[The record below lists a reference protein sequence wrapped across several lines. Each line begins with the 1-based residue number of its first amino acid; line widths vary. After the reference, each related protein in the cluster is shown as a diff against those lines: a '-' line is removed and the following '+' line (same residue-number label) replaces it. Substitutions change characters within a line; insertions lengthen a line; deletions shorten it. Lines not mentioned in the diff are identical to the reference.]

1 MALYRITTRKSLNG
15 GMRGSID
22 AGMSVEMSSFVPV
35 MFLGPFA
42 EKINQLFI
50 NKYGVDLKQINA
62 LNSVYLSVTKI
73 S

>member
-1 MALYRITTRKSLNG
+1 MALYRITTRKSFNG

-22 AGMSVEMSSFVPV
+22 AGMYVEMSSMIPV
-35 MFLGPFA
+35 MVLGPFA

-50 NKYGVDLKQINA
+50 NKYGVDLKAINA
-62 LNSVYLSVTKI
+62 LNSVFLSVTKI

>member
-22 AGMSVEMSSFVPV
+22 AGMSVEISSFVPV
-35 MFLGPFA
+35 MVLGLFA

-50 NKYGVDLKQINA
+50 NKYGVDLRQINA

>member
-35 MFLGPFA
+35 MVPGPFA

-50 NKYGVDLKQINA
+50 NKYGVDLRQINA

>member
-1 MALYRITTRKSLNG
+1 MALYRITTRKSLKG

-35 MFLGPFA
+35 MVLGPFA

>member
-22 AGMSVEMSSFVPV
+22 AGMSVEMSSFVPGMV
-35 MFLGPFA
+35 LGPFA

>member
-35 MFLGPFA
+35 VVLGPFA

-50 NKYGVDLKQINA
+50 NKYGVDLKAINA
-62 LNSVYLSVTKI
+62 LNSIYLSVTKI

>member
-35 MFLGPFA
+35 MILGPIA

>member
-1 MALYRITTRKSLNG
+1 M
-15 GMRGSID
+15 
-22 AGMSVEMSSFVPV
+22 V
-35 MFLGPFA
+35 LGPFA

-50 NKYGVDLKQINA
+50 NKYGVDLRQINA

>member
-35 MFLGPFA
+35 MVLGPFA

-62 LNSVYLSVTKI
+62 LNSVYLNVTKI